1 MGSAEPAETSVF
13 SAPQGNHF
21 LKIEGGKELNSDVFY
36 TIFQGTCFCVK
47 VRLLSIKIVTKIYH
61 LPPKAFFE
69 KKNENIIAKRSPAK
83 KQPLPDSFG

>member
-21 LKIEGGKELNSDVFY
+21 LKIEGGKELDPDVFY
-36 TIFQGTCFCVK
+36 AIFLGTCFCVK
-47 VRLLSIKIVTKIYH
+47 VRLLNTKGVTTIQH

-69 KKNENIIAKRSPAK
+69 KKNENIIDFIP
-83 KQPLPDSFG
+83 FGII

>member
-13 SAPQGNHF
+13 SVPQGIHF

-36 TIFQGTCFCVK
+36 AIFLGTCFCVK
-47 VRLLSIKIVTKIYH
+47 VRLLSIKSVTKIYH

-69 KKNENIIAKRSPAK
+69 KKDENIIDFI
-83 KQPLPDSFG
+83 LLV